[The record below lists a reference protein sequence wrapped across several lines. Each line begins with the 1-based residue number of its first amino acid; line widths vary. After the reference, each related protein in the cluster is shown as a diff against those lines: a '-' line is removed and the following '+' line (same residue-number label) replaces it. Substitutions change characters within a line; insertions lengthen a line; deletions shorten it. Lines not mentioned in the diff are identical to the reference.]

1 MNGLI
6 GRKIGMSQ
14 VFAEDGTLTPV
25 TVIRT
30 GPCTVVQKK
39 TEQRDGYTALQLGF
53 GSRKP
58 KRVTKPVLGHCQA
71 SGIGPFEI
79 LREFRTADID
89 QHEVGDQIT
98 ADQVFQSGE
107 RVDVIGRTKGRGYSG
122 VIKRHGMAGF
132 PASHG
137 THEYFRHGGSIG
149 NRSYPGR
156 IFKGKHM
163 AGHYGDDRTTT
174 QNLRVVAVHPEENL
188 VLIRG
193 SVPGARGGL
202 VILRKTKKG

>member
-14 VFAEDGTLTPV
+14 VFAEDGTLISV
-25 TVIRT
+25 TVIQT

-53 GSRKP
+53 GSRKS

-71 SGIGPFEI
+71 SGAGPFEI

-89 QHEVGDQIT
+89 EYEVGSQIT
-98 ADQVFQSGE
+98 ADQIFRSGE
-107 RVDVIGRTKGRGYSG
+107 RVDVIGRTKGRGFSG

-137 THEYFRHGGSIG
+137 THEYFRHGGAIG

-156 IFKGKHM
+156 ISKGKRM
-163 AGHYGDDRTTT
+163 AGHYGDDRATTR
-174 QNLRVVAVHPEENL
+174 NLRVVAVRPEENI

-193 SVPGARGGL
+193 SVPGARGGI
-202 VILRKTKKG
+202 VILNKTKKG